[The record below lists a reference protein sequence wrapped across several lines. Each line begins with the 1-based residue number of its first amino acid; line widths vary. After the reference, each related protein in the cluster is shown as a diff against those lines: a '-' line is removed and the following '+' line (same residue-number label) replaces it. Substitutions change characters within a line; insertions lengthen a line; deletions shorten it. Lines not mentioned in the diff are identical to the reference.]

1 MPNEPEQKIFQLRLD
16 KELFERFFRAFPGR
30 GERKLLL
37 ERTIELLVERA
48 GEKDAFIEAV
58 LQEARER
65 YYED

>member
-1 MPNEPEQKIFQLRLD
+1 MTNEPAQKIFQLRLD
-16 KELFERFFRAFPGR
+16 QELFERFFRAFPGR

-37 ERTIELLVERA
+37 ERVIELLVELA
-48 GEKDAFIEAV
+48 DQKDAFVEAV